1 MRRRL
6 LDLSVLFALSALA
19 PQGATAK
26 VEFGDAAVSRY
37 GPAQLGYFSAFM
49 MAKPATAEQ
58 PAKSL
63 VASALLSKSPSPK
76 PPLDITVIAR
86 NPELS
91 AEAWL
96 SYAESLYAGGQ
107 YALAEQALANV
118 PENHRRSLSPRFP
131 SLQVR
136 LALRGN
142 GKLPAVQ
149 FSSETDAQL
158 ALNLVLALFKPTE
171 VATTLNRLKQVG
183 NNKANSAAVRHR
195 ARIWM
200 ALLHLHE
207 DEKRDAVRALS
218 DIEGDTPLLVDTLL
232 AYLRINDEVHP
243 SALAAIAQRLDAAA
257 PESSAAWE
265 TRERLVGALQKRG
278 AVAQSGDVARQTLAE
293 LSAALARLNEHIAA
307 LGQQADATS
316 YLAMLPEENRR
327 RAAALIQRKTGLLK
341 ALELLQA
348 WRPHMD
354 SYSSR
359 LQGNAA
365 QFADEI
371 RDTFAV
377 MNKSD
382 AKNPAKLNELFS
394 LALSNLVGNPPDENV
409 AFRMFFGLAQW
420 EFGFEYPEDWRP
432 AQELDNEPP
441 RRRGRRAKDEMRR
454 REAEDKQLLPEALEH
469 ANKLLSTINSRLS
482 TMPGFLFYGEAERAR
497 SISARNATQ
506 VREIER
512 MLPKLDDAIRSEVVQ
527 GLKERR
533 RVAQQWLNRFAF
545 HAVALYA
552 NSKKPG
558 EQPYFELRKRL
569 STAKDDS
576 VIEDIEAIG
585 GGAEK
590 QKAGELNV
598 VPVWE
603 ALKPVAVE
611 GERREIRAD
620 ALRLRAQLGV
630 ALYEAQAIS
639 SAEPAANDYRELLRQ
654 YADLVDRA
662 EVSYQLARA
671 EDLAQHVDESLA
683 TLLDF
688 VKTYPKDPRA
698 NEARFRIGE
707 IQFSLSE
714 YGFAKAAYESI
725 IREGESRYQEQAQ
738 YKLGWTLFKLGDYRD
753 ALPKFIA
760 VVDRALAGQKAN
772 DSHAQERVKDTFRAV
787 TLIFSY
793 LNGASDIELYFQ
805 TAGTRPY
812 VVGIYYN
819 LAKYYLEH
827 GRINDASTTYGLLTK
842 NFPNE
847 PRAPS
852 LLAELV
858 AGARSERLAKI
869 ALELEER
876 YAATYGVSG
885 TYWNQASPEVRAQI
899 NTHMEPFLVELSQL
913 YHADAQQQKS
923 ADSYAKAIAYYGQH
937 VATFPQSQQTP
948 HFQFLMAEARYES
961 GDVPG
966 AMLDYDKAAYDY
978 GAHKDAAEAG
988 YAALIANQKLAE
1000 GESDAAQR
1008 KTRLRALVARSDR
1021 FASAFPRDARV
1032 EAVLVKASEDI
1043 LMLGEAAEAVKLG
1056 ESLLARK
1063 PDETVRRRMSITLA
1077 HAYFESG
1084 AFAKAERAY
1093 QQALA
1098 QNGHSPPAHKELMGR
1113 LGLSVY
1119 RQAEAYRAAGDS
1131 RAAINTFLRV
1141 AEMAPGTEV
1150 VPSAEIDAA
1159 VLLLGDK
1166 QWRGAIEVLERFL
1179 KQFPQHELAK
1189 GVPLKLAHAYEND
1202 GKLLA
1207 AADTF
1212 EGLSRS
1218 EPDDALARQLLLRS
1232 AELRQK
1238 DGRTDLAVATYERY
1252 LNLYP
1257 GPLDKAT
1264 ELRQTLAD
1272 IAAKAKDL
1280 PTRDRWLNELISKVK
1295 AAGPE
1300 ASVRVSYLAGQASLV
1315 FGDGKA
1321 TEFEAIKLNLP
1332 LDKSLAAKR
1341 QAMALALQ
1349 WYGEAGRYGIVEV
1362 TTVATYKTGEIYR
1375 RLAKDMLAS
1384 ERPAGLNELEKGQY
1398 NILLEEEA
1406 SPFEDKATEFH
1417 ELNYGRIKDGVYDD
1431 WVKRS
1436 LQSLRT
1442 LNAGRYDRVEAA
1454 EAYFDYVPPK
1464 PKVEALP
1471 GGGAASVAGTV
1482 PAAGTTS
1489 TATAAPAASTAST
1502 AATVAPAPI
1511 EPAEGGGHAPSDQ

>member
-1 MRRRL
+1 MKRRA

-19 PQGATAK
+19 VQDAPAK
-26 VEFGDAAVSRY
+26 VEFADAAVSRY
-37 GPAQLGYFSAFM
+37 GQAQLGYFSAFV
-49 MAKPATAEQ
+49 MAKPANAEH

-63 VASALLSKSPSPK
+63 VGSALFSKSPSPK
-76 PPLDITVIAR
+76 PLLDVAAIAR

-96 SYAESLYAGGQ
+96 SYAESLYDGGQ
-107 YALAEQALANV
+107 YDLADQALANI
-118 PENHRRSLSPRFP
+118 PDSRQRSLSQRFT
-131 SLQVR
+131 SLQLK

-149 FSSETDAQL
+149 FSSETDPQL
-158 ALNLVLALFKPTE
+158 ALNLVLAMFKPTE
-171 VATTLNRLKQVG
+171 IATTQNRLRQV
-183 NNKANSAAVRHR
+183 ANSKTNPAAVRHR

-207 DEKRDAVRALS
+207 DEKRDAIRALS
-218 DIEGDTPLLVDTLL
+218 EIEGDSPLLTDTLL
-232 AYLRINDEVHP
+232 AYLRINDDVHP
-243 SALAAIAQRLDAAA
+243 GALGAIAQRIDAAA
-257 PESSAAWE
+257 PESSVAWE
-265 TRERLVGALQKRG
+265 TRERLVGALQKKG
-278 AVAQSGDVARQTLAE
+278 AVAQSGEVVLETLAE
-293 LSAALARLNEHIAA
+293 LSGVLARIDQHIAA
-307 LGQQADATS
+307 VETGADATPF
-316 YLAMLPEENRR
+316 LAVLPEENRR
-327 RAAALIQRKTGLLK
+327 RCGALIHRKTSLLK

-354 SYSSR
+354 SYYSR
-359 LQGNAA
+359 LHGNAA

-377 MNKSD
+377 SNKSD
-382 AKNPAKLNELFS
+382 AKNPTKLNELFG
-394 LALSNLVGNPPDENV
+394 LALSNLVGNPPDENI

-432 AQELDNEPP
+432 AQELGDEP

-469 ANKLLSTINSRLS
+469 ANKLLGTINNKLGA
-482 TMPGFLFYGEAERAR
+482 MPGYIFHGEAERAR

-506 VREIER
+506 AREIER

-545 HAVALYA
+545 HATSLYVI
-552 NSKKPG
+552 SKTPG
-558 EQPYFELRKRL
+558 EQPYFELKKRL
-569 STAKDDS
+569 SIAKDDS
-576 VIEDIEAIG
+576 VIERIEAIAG
-585 GGAEK
+585 DAEK
-590 QKAGELNV
+590 RTAGEIKV
-598 VPVWE
+598 AAVWE
-603 ALKPVAVE
+603 ALKPVAV
-611 GERREIRAD
+611 GGATPQIRAD

-630 ALYEAQAIS
+630 ALYEAQAIP
-639 SAEPAANDYRELLRQ
+639 SAEPATKDYRELLRQ
-654 YADLVDRA
+654 YGDVVDRA
-662 EVSYQLARA
+662 DVSYQLARA

-683 TLLDF
+683 TLLEF
-688 VKTYPKDPRA
+688 VKTYPKDPRL

-714 YGFAKAAYESI
+714 YGFAKAAYEAI

-738 YKLGWTLFKLGDYRD
+738 YKLGWTLFKLGDYRE
-753 ALPKFIA
+753 ALPQFIA
-760 VVDRALAGQKAN
+760 VVDRTLAGRKAN

-812 VVGIYYN
+812 VVDIYYN

-827 GRINDASTTYGLLTK
+827 GRINDASTTYGLLTR

-885 TYWNQASPEVRAQI
+885 AYWKQASPEVRAQI

-913 YHADAQQQKS
+913 YHADAQQQKN

-937 VATFPQSQQTP
+937 IATFPLSQQTP
-948 HFQFLMAEARYES
+948 HFHFLMAEARYET

-1000 GESDAAQR
+1000 SESDAAQR

-1021 FASAFPRDARV
+1021 FASAFPRDVRV

-1098 QNGHSPPAHKELMGR
+1098 QNGHTPATHKDLMGR

-1119 RQAEAYRAAGDS
+1119 RQAEAQRSAGDS

-1141 AEMAPGTEV
+1141 AEVAPGTEV

-1179 KQFPQHELAK
+1179 KQFPKHDLAK

-1207 AADTF
+1207 AAETF

-1238 DGRTDLAVATYERY
+1238 DGRIDLAVATYERY

-1257 GPLDKAT
+1257 SPLDKAT

-1280 PTRDRWLNELISKVK
+1280 PMRDRWLNELISKAK

-1300 ASVRVSYLAGQASLV
+1300 ANLRVSFLAGQASLV
-1315 FGDGKA
+1315 FGDAKA
-1321 TEFEAIKLNLP
+1321 TEFEAVKLNLP

-1362 TTVATYKTGEIYR
+1362 TTIATYKTGEIYR

-1442 LNAGRYDRVEAA
+1442 LNASRYDRVEAA

-1464 PKVEALP
+1464 PKVEAAPTP
-1471 GGGAASVAGTV
+1471 GAPASAA
-1482 PAAGTTS
+1482 
-1489 TATAAPAASTAST
+1489 AAPAVTTAPAAAIP
-1502 AATVAPAPI
+1502 AATVAPAAVPAPI
-1511 EPAEGGGHAPSDQ
+1511 EPVQGGGHAPFDQ